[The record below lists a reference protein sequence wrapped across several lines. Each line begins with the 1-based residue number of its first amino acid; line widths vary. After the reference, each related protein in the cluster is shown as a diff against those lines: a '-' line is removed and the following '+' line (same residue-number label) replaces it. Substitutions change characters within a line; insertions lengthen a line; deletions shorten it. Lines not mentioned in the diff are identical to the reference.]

1 MDDILT
7 TLYYTELEES
17 ENRVDKTLSEQSL
30 SAYQAL
36 LGNLSDE
43 QKSLFFVYEEKHN
56 AANSDHERAVYCRAF
71 KTAFRLAFDILKNE

>member
-17 ENRVDKTLSEQSL
+17 ENRVDNALSEQSL
-30 SAYQAL
+30 TAYQTL

-43 QKSLFFVYEEKHN
+43 QKTLFFVYEEKHN
-56 AANSDHERAVYCRAF
+56 AANSDHERAVYCQAF
-71 KTAFRLAFDILKNE
+71 KTAFRLAFDILKNA